1 MMTQK
6 FLLVNENFSE
16 ALSVCDKFSER
27 FSEAEKIKLNF
38 VLTLSNHSIYGIQ
51 ISIAIMYKQHSYSK
65 I

>member
-6 FLLVNENFSE
+6 FLLVSENFSE
-16 ALSVCDKFSER
+16 ALSVCDVSER

-38 VLTLSNHSIYGIQ
+38 ILTLSNHSIYGIQ
-51 ISIAIMYKQHSYSK
+51 ISIAVMYKQHSYSK